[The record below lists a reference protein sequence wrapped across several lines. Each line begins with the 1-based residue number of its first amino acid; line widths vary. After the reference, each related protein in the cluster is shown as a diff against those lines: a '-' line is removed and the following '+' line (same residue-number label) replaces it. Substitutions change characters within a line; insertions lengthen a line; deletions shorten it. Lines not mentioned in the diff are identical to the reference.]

1 MADVLIPCS
10 LSGTCMMFT
19 FKKDEIGICERDML
33 KGFKLIYFQVQRYIV
48 ILLGSV
54 CNIISLCKIEFGH
67 IIHDFFFLLCAV
79 LCLAKQFVNVIL
91 LALKL
96 KRVKHDE
103 TTPAS
108 ESNIIPVLNQ
118 I

>member
-1 MADVLIPCS
+1 
-10 LSGTCMMFT
+10 MFT

-67 IIHDFFFLLCAV
+67 IIHDFFLIMCRTLPRKAV
-79 LCLAKQFVNVIL
+79 RKCNLAGF
-91 LALKL
+91 
-96 KRVKHDE
+96 E
-103 TTPAS
+103 TEKS
-108 ESNIIPVLNQ
+108 
-118 I
+118 